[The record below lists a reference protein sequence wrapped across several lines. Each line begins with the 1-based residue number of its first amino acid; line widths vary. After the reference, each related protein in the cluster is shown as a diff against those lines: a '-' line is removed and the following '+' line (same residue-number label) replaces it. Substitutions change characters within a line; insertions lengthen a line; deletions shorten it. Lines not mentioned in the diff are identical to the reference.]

1 MLKIKFL
8 WSNVC
13 VCFHHKNVTLMVVVV
28 SKSLSYKKLMALL
41 TCDITN
47 EEYVLKRWDDCPST
61 DNLRKILHGV
71 YLKAMML
78 MMAFAI
84 INGKIQIKLKLLH
97 LKLNFIVLLS
107 KL

>member
-47 EEYVLKRWDDCPST
+47 EEYVLKR
-61 DNLRKILHGV
+61 
-71 YLKAMML
+71 
-78 MMAFAI
+78 
-84 INGKIQIKLKLLH
+84 
-97 LKLNFIVLLS
+97 
-107 KL
+107 